1 MRSTRY
7 DLYGA
12 LAGIGLPVLGTA
24 LEAWI
29 RHGGVSPAALVRA
42 FTGQP
47 LLWIMAST
55 PVVLGGL
62 GRLLV
67 RQHDQIVEQSG
78 EIVRLEQVRRE
89 SFQRTASELFASA
102 QGLLGNVSA
111 FTRAADVAAGR
122 VKETSAAL
130 HLLGQS
136 ASSAALTAES
146 VIGLALHA
154 ERSVADGRRDA
165 GAASAALLQRS
176 QEVRDLA
183 ARVEALEEALAA
195 VVTAAGPVPAGG
207 DLGQA
212 LAAAQ
217 RAMASAT
224 EVAKGGVARAAA
236 GAETAS
242 RTVETVQEL
251 ASALTGAARAARE
264 IARVAQQQEGGIE
277 EAQRTVAAIALDTEE
292 VGAAVREV
300 EKEARGLTELATA
313 LRRAVKAGGE
323 ADVG

>member
-12 LAGIGLPVLGTA
+12 AAGIGLPVLGTV
-24 LEAWI
+24 LEAWT
-29 RHGGVSPAALVRA
+29 RHGGASPAALWAA
-42 FTGQP
+42 FSGQP
-47 LLWIMAST
+47 LLWIMATT

-67 RQHDQIVEQSG
+67 RQHDQIVRQSQ
-78 EIVRLEQVRRE
+78 EIVALEQARRE
-89 SFQRTASELFASA
+89 SFQKTASEVFASA

-111 FTRAADVAAGR
+111 FTRVADVTAGR
-122 VKETSAAL
+122 VKETSTAL
-130 HLLGQS
+130 HALGQS
-136 ASSAALTAES
+136 ASAAALTAET
-146 VIGLALHA
+146 VIGLALQA
-154 ERSVADGRRDA
+154 ERAGVQGRRDA
-165 GAASAALLQRS
+165 GEASAALLQRS

-183 ARVEALEEALAA
+183 DRVEALDAALRA
-195 VVTAAGPVPAGG
+195 VVTAAGPVPADGP
-207 DLGQA
+207 LGKA
-212 LAAAQ
+212 LAAAG
-217 RAMASAT
+217 RAMASAV
-224 EVAKGGVARAAA
+224 EVARGGVARAAA
-236 GAETAS
+236 GAETAA
-242 RTVETVQEL
+242 RTVEAVHEL
-251 ASALTGAARAARE
+251 AGALTAAARGARE